1 VIGLIVR
8 RTCSKCRA
16 AIRLLE
22 ERGVEHR
29 VREYT
34 EEPLT
39 EEEIR
44 DVLAKLGARP
54 KELLRTHDPAYREHG
69 LTGDEPDGRLIELM
83 AAHPG
88 LVQRPIGIRG
98 DRAVVGRPPERLLEL
113 VE

>member
-1 VIGLIVR
+1 MIDLIVR
-8 RTCSKCRA
+8 ETCSKCRA

-22 ERGVEHR
+22 ERSVEHR

-34 EEPLT
+34 ERPLS

-44 DVLAKLGARP
+44 GVLAKLGARP
-54 KELLRTHDPAYREHG
+54 KEILRTHDPAYREHG
-69 LTGDEPDGRLIELM
+69 LTGDEPDDRLIELM

-98 DRAVVGRPPERLLEL
+98 ERAVVGRPPERLLEL
-113 VE
+113 TE